1 MTRTDLLALAPLI
14 VLTLTLAV
22 VMLQIAVRR
31 HHGAVMGISVAG
43 LALALSTL
51 PVAGS
56 CKAGEVTAL
65 LTVDS
70 QALFFTGLVLAA
82 TAATALLAYGY
93 LERLGRHAEEFYLLL
108 LMAAVGGVVLAMS
121 RHFASFFIG
130 LEILSISLYA
140 MIAYSR
146 RREMSLEAGLKY
158 LILAAVSA
166 AFLLFGMAL
175 IYAAVGSMDFAH
187 MALLAF
193 PPPPGAGG
201 QRLLLSAGTALLLV
215 GIGFKLALVPFHMW
229 TPDVYQGAPAPVTGF
244 VASVSKVA
252 LVALLIRLF
261 APVALQGNPALFW
274 IFGLFAVASMVG
286 GNLLALLQDR
296 VKRIL
301 AYSSIAHMG
310 YLLVAFMAGGR
321 QAVGASAFYMAAY
334 TITILGAFG
343 VICVLSGKRGDA
355 DRLADFQGLAYR
367 NPWIGGVFA
376 AMLLSLAGI
385 PLTVGFMGKFYIV
398 TAGLRGAL
406 LWLVIT
412 LLLTSGV
419 SLFYYLRI
427 VVVLFTRPE
436 EGEGSFPALAQMGVS
451 DGLVLA
457 AMSILLVWL
466 GIGPGPLLG
475 LIHGFGG

>member
-22 VMLQIAVRR
+22 VMLQIAIRR

-56 CKAGEVTAL
+56 CKAGGVTAL
-65 LTVDS
+65 LTIDS
-70 QALFFTGLVLAA
+70 QALFFTGLILAA

-108 LMAAVGGVVLAMS
+108 LMAAVGAVVLAMS

-140 MIAYSR
+140 MIAYPR
-146 RREMSLEAGLKY
+146 RREVSLEAGLKY

-175 IYAAVGSMDFAH
+175 IYAATGSLDFAH

-193 PPPPGAGG
+193 SPPGGG
-201 QRLLLSAGTALLLV
+201 GLRLLLLAGTALLLV

-261 APVALQGNPALFW
+261 APVALRGNPALFW
-274 IFGLFAVASMVG
+274 IFGLIAFASMVG

-301 AYSSIAHMG
+301 AYSSIAHLG

-321 QAVGASAFYMAAY
+321 QAVGATAFYITAY
-334 TITILGAFG
+334 TITILGAFA
-343 VICVLSGKRGDA
+343 VICVLSGKKGDA
-355 DRLADFQGLAYR
+355 DHLADFQGLAYR
-367 NPWIGGVFA
+367 SPWLGGVFSV
-376 AMLLSLAGI
+376 MLLSLAGI
-385 PLTVGFMGKFYIV
+385 PLTVGFMGKFYVV

-427 VVVLFTRPE
+427 VVVLFARPE
-436 EGEGSFPALAQMGVS
+436 EGQGDFPPQAQMGIP

-457 AMSILLVWL
+457 TMSILLIWL